1 METEIKLSPVDAAIA
16 SQVFADELLRP
27 YLGDARRSDM
37 ESIYYIDKYG
47 LLGKMK
53 AGLRIRQ
60 ENGEGVCCLK
70 VSRRT
75 EGSAKVREE
84 YEVPAEDITEGVQKL
99 CGLEEMPDELKA
111 VLEGAELSPVCGC
124 SFTRTEADYDHDGLQ
139 FVLSYDIGEY
149 TKGEL
154 RAPLGEIELELKAG
168 DIDALNALCDQ
179 LIRKYGLKVGTQGKY
194 TVAMLLDQPREE
206 SEKHEN

>member
-27 YLGDARRSDM
+27 HLGDARRSDM

-75 EGSAKVREE
+75 EGSNGRYRLGTGTKSLFLSTAQNKRGKS
-84 YEVPAEDITEGVQKL
+84 YSLFNIEGTCTL
-99 CGLEEMPDELKA
+99 YA
-111 VLEGAELSPVCGC
+111 VDFVGA
-124 SFTRTEADYDHDGLQ
+124 
-139 FVLSYDIGEY
+139 
-149 TKGEL
+149 
-154 RAPLGEIELELKAG
+154 
-168 DIDALNALCDQ
+168 
-179 LIRKYGLKVGTQGKY
+179 
-194 TVAMLLDQPREE
+194 
-206 SEKHEN
+206 